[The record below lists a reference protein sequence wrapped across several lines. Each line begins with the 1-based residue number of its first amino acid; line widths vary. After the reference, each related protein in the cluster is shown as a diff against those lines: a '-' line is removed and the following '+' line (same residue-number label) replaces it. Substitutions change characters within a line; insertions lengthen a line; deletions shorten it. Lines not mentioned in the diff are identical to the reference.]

1 MVYNSKFDLCYPI
14 LEKDID
20 GIIRKIKST
29 ISKKVN
35 MYELRLDSLK
45 GLLSDDIMSITDG
58 INSIKKKFPHKKFIV
73 TIRTKGEGGN
83 VTLTSNKYI
92 ELIKYLLENAKAD
105 YIDIEYK
112 YYEKNKGAFNRLIR
126 KSRLKTILS
135 KHLFHKNFSS
145 KKCEEIL
152 KSLSKSPCDIVKLAV
167 KIDDK
172 NKVYEFMELSKRYNS
187 KISKLGKR
195 GIFIAMGREGIIS
208 RVFPQYAGTR
218 VVFLDAYDKK
228 RSKLYQPNL
237 TFFLNFYN
245 KILDYL
251 KK

>member
-1 MVYNSKFDLCYPI
+1 
-14 LEKDID
+14 
-20 GIIRKIKST
+20 
-29 ISKKVN
+29 

-45 GLLSDDIMSITDG
+45 SLLNGKSDIISITED
-58 INSIKKKFPHKKFIV
+58 INCIKKRFPKKKFIV

-83 VTLTSNKYI
+83 LSLSSKRYI
-92 ELIKYLLENAKAD
+92 EYIKCLLENAKAD

-112 YYEKNKGAFNRLIR
+112 YYAKNKSLFDKLIK
-126 KSRLKTILS
+126 KSKVKTILS
-135 KHLFHKNFSS
+135 KHLFNKNFSK

-152 KSLSKSPCDIVKLAV
+152 KKLSKSPCDIVKLAV

-172 NKVYEFMELSKRYNS
+172 NKVYEFMELSKIYNS

-195 GIFIAMGREGIIS
+195 GIFIAMGKEGLIS
-208 RVFPQYAGTR
+208 RIFPGYAGTR
-218 VVFLDAYDKK
+218 VVFLDAYDRRKN
-228 RSKLYQPNL
+228 KLYQPNL
-237 TFFLNFYN
+237 TFFLHFHN